1 MKIAGLIRFSTVLVS
16 LCFIISCGS
25 TSAVPK
31 ESVQADAET
40 QIPAE
45 EKSTELQ
52 ESQQSQESQ
61 KTQESQESKDSRD
74 TQEFQESRELQ
85 ESQESKELQE
95 LQELIDESTILKNP
109 VNLDEEV
116 EFTEP
121 VVFDAPPQEE
131 PVTHQVAEPRYTEY
145 EQGNPLSAEDAD
157 EIEPV
162 QNTTVVPE
170 NAPSAAAPETAS
182 EAQKTVV
189 TNTPAT
195 ATPAGSDTQT
205 KTVQQSDKQS
215 SKNTENKDT
224 DAEEKADTEAKTEQ
238 QPDVFK
244 NPAVIVPSRSMT
256 VKNKQYIEV
265 TYPGSGWVF
274 LGETAKD
281 PLFRYFGRKLGN
293 SDTKFT
299 LRSTKAG
306 KTYLHFYK
314 NDVLTSTY
322 IDDYLEVEVENQDA
336 KSNEKATAPSYA
348 EVVPPKPV
356 RTVTQITPEQNAQAQ
371 TQAQTQAQAQA
382 QSAEPQAQTKKET
395 KTTAQTKPSVQQE
408 KKSSTENADDK
419 NVKTVIQDTSSPKES
434 VQTESTPVS
443 SPVQK
448 TTIDAPKTNTET
460 AKEAEPEQSSANS
473 TIKIDRS
480 KNLLEEAKKSL
491 KDKKY
496 ELALA
501 QIQAYL
507 DSSSAKI
514 DEALYVQGQ
523 ILEADSPVKNIKNAL
538 DSYDTLTKRYPAS
551 KFWGP
556 ANKRKIFIKRFY
568 IDIY

>member
-25 TSAVPK
+25 TAAVPK
-31 ESVQADAET
+31 DSLQADAET

-52 ESQQSQESQ
+52 ESQQSQEPQESQ
-61 KTQESQESKDSRD
+61 DTQESQ
-74 TQEFQESRELQ
+74 
-85 ESQESKELQE
+85 ELQE

-121 VVFDAPPQEE
+121 VVFDAPPQQE
-131 PVTHQVAEPRYTEY
+131 PVSHQVTEPRYSEY
-145 EQGNPLSAEDAD
+145 EQANPQSAEDAD
-157 EIEPV
+157 ETEPV

-170 NAPSAAAPETAS
+170 NGTSALAAETAS
-182 EAQKTVV
+182 EAQTPVV

-195 ATPAGSDTQT
+195 ATPARPDTQT
-205 KTVQQSDKQS
+205 KNVQQSDKD
-215 SKNTENKDT
+215 TENKNSTT
-224 DAEEKADTEAKTEQ
+224 DEAPAAEAKTEQ
-238 QPDVFK
+238 SPDVFK

-356 RTVTQITPEQNAQAQ
+356 RTVTQITPEQNAQ
-371 TQAQTQAQAQA
+371 TQAQA
-382 QSAEPQAQTKKET
+382 AEPEARSEKET
-395 KTTAQTKPSVQQE
+395 KTAAQTKPAVQQE
-408 KKSSTENADDK
+408 KKASTENADDK

-434 VQTESTPVS
+434 VQTENTPVS

-448 TTIDAPKTNTET
+448 TTIDAPKTNTEIS
-460 AKEAEPEQSSANS
+460 KEAEPEQSSANS

-491 KDKKY
+491 NDKKY

>member
-25 TSAVPK
+25 TSAVPR

-40 QIPAE
+40 QIPAEE

-61 KTQESQESKDSRD
+61 KAQESQDTQESQES
-74 TQEFQESRELQ
+74 Q
-85 ESQESKELQE
+85 ELQE

-121 VVFDAPPQEE
+121 VVFDAPPQQE
-131 PVTHQVAEPRYTEY
+131 PVTHQVAEPRYSEY
-145 EQGNPLSAEDAD
+145 EQAKPLSAEDAD
-157 EIEPV
+157 ETEPV

-170 NAPSAAAPETAS
+170 NAPSAKAAETAS
-182 EAQKTVV
+182 KAQTTVV

-195 ATPAGSDTQT
+195 AIPARPDTQT
-205 KTVQQSDKQS
+205 KTGQQSDKQS
-215 SKNTENKDT
+215 VKNTENKDT
-224 DAEEKADTEAKTEQ
+224 EAEEKADTEAKTEQ
-238 QPDVFK
+238 NPDVFK

-356 RTVTQITPEQNAQAQ
+356 RTVTQITPEQNAKPQAQ
-371 TQAQTQAQAQA
+371 TQAP
-382 QSAEPQAQTKKET
+382 EPQVQTEKET
-395 KTTAQTKPSVQQE
+395 KTAPQPKPSVQQE
-408 KKSSTENADDK
+408 M
-419 NVKTVIQDTSSPKES
+419 
-434 VQTESTPVS
+434 
-443 SPVQK
+443 
-448 TTIDAPKTNTET
+448 
-460 AKEAEPEQSSANS
+460 
-473 TIKIDRS
+473 
-480 KNLLEEAKKSL
+480 
-491 KDKKY
+491 
-496 ELALA
+496 
-501 QIQAYL
+501 
-507 DSSSAKI
+507 
-514 DEALYVQGQ
+514 
-523 ILEADSPVKNIKNAL
+523 
-538 DSYDTLTKRYPAS
+538 
-551 KFWGP
+551 
-556 ANKRKIFIKRFY
+556 
-568 IDIY
+568 

>member
-31 ESVQADAET
+31 DSEQAEAET

-45 EKSTELQ
+45 EKRTELH

-61 KTQESQESKDSRD
+61 KTQESQES
-74 TQEFQESRELQ
+74 QES
-85 ESQESKELQE
+85 QE

-109 VNLDEEV
+109 VNLDEAV

-121 VVFDAPPQEE
+121 VVFDAPPQQE
-131 PVTHQVAEPRYTEY
+131 PVTPQVAEPRYTEY
-145 EQGNPLSAEDAD
+145 EQTNPLSAEDAD
-157 EIEPV
+157 ETEPV

-170 NAPSAAAPETAS
+170 NAESAAGTETEPEAKT
-182 EAQKTVV
+182 TVV

-195 ATPAGSDTQT
+195 ATPTQPDTET
-205 KTVQQSDKQS
+205 KTVQQSDK
-215 SKNTENKDT
+215 NTENKDT
-224 DAEEKADTEAKTEQ
+224 VAEDKTDTEAKTEQ
-238 QPDVFK
+238 SPDVFK

-356 RTVTQITPEQNAQAQ
+356 RTVTQITPEQNAQEK
-371 TQAQTQAQAQA
+371 AQA
-382 QSAEPQAQTKKET
+382 SEPEAHSEKET
-395 KTTAQTKPSVQQE
+395 KTAAQTKPSVQQE
-408 KKSSTENADDK
+408 KKASTENADDK
-419 NVKTVIQDTSSPKES
+419 NVKTVIQDTSNPKES

-460 AKEAEPEQSSANS
+460 AKEAEPEQSAANS

-491 KDKKY
+491 NDKKY

-507 DSSSAKI
+507 DSSSTKI

>member
-1 MKIAGLIRFSTVLVS
+1 MKIFKLIKFSTVLVS

-31 ESVQADAET
+31 DSIESETGAQDNTAQNSSNTAAE
-40 QIPAE
+40 QKNSSKE
-45 EKSTELQ
+45 ESPELQ
-52 ESQQSQESQ
+52 E
-61 KTQESQESKDSRD
+61 
-74 TQEFQESRELQ
+74 LH
-85 ESQESKELQE
+85 ELQE

-109 VNLDEEV
+109 VNVDEEV
-116 EFTEP
+116 EFSEP

-131 PVTHQVAEPRYTEY
+131 PVTVQVTEPRYTEY
-145 EQGNPLSAEDAD
+145 ENQNKPLNAEDAD
-157 EIEPV
+157 AQEPV
-162 QNTTVVPE
+162 ITAPLVTETAPE
-170 NAPSAAAPETAS
+170 AQTEITADKTPAQTSTKPDTQGPNASNAAASSEQQNAQSQTAG
-182 EAQKTVV
+182 EV
-189 TNTPAT
+189 TDNKNSTTDAAPA
-195 ATPAGSDTQT
+195 AET
-205 KTVQQSDKQS
+205 KTVQ
-215 SKNTENKDT
+215 
-224 DAEEKADTEAKTEQ
+224 EA
-238 QPDVFK
+238 DVFK
-244 NPAVIVPSRSMT
+244 NPAVIIPSRSMT

-265 TYPGSGWVF
+265 TYPGSGWVY
-274 LGETAKD
+274 LGETAKE

-356 RTVTQITPEQNAQAQ
+356 RTVTQISPEQNS
-371 TQAQTQAQAQA
+371 
-382 QSAEPQAQTKKET
+382 QSPAKSDGQEAQTKKET
-395 KTTAQTKPSVQQE
+395 NSSAQAKPAVQQE
-408 KKSSTENADDK
+408 KKNSTETADDK
-419 NVKTVIQDTSSPKES
+419 NVKTVIQDTSSPKETS
-434 VQTESTPVS
+434 QTESTPVS

-448 TTIDAPKTNTET
+448 TKIDAPKTAQAP
-460 AKEAEPEQSSANS
+460 AKEAETAEIASNS

-491 KDKKY
+491 NDKKY

-507 DSSSAKI
+507 DSSSTKI

-538 DSYDTLTKRYPAS
+538 DSYDTLIKRYPAS
-551 KFWGP
+551 KFWSQ
-556 ANKRKIFIKRFY
+556 ANKRRIFIKRFY

>member
-25 TSAVPK
+25 TSAVPR

-40 QIPAE
+40 QIPAEE

-61 KTQESQESKDSRD
+61 KAQESQDTQESQES
-74 TQEFQESRELQ
+74 Q
-85 ESQESKELQE
+85 ELQE

-121 VVFDAPPQEE
+121 VVFDAPPQQE
-131 PVTHQVAEPRYTEY
+131 PVTHQVAEPRYSEY
-145 EQGNPLSAEDAD
+145 EQAKPLSAEDAD
-157 EIEPV
+157 ETEPV

-170 NAPSAAAPETAS
+170 NAPSAKAAETAS
-182 EAQKTVV
+182 KAQTTVV

-195 ATPAGSDTQT
+195 AIPARPDTQT
-205 KTVQQSDKQS
+205 KTGQQSDKQS
-215 SKNTENKDT
+215 VKNTENKDT
-224 DAEEKADTEAKTEQ
+224 EAEEKADTEAKTEQ
-238 QPDVFK
+238 NPDVFK

-356 RTVTQITPEQNAQAQ
+356 RTVTQITPEQNAKPQAQ
-371 TQAQTQAQAQA
+371 TQAP
-382 QSAEPQAQTKKET
+382 EPQVQTEKET
-395 KTTAQTKPSVQQE
+395 KTAPQPKPSVQQE
-408 KKSSTENADDK
+408 KKGSTENADDK

-448 TTIDAPKTNTET
+448 STIDAPKTNTET
-460 AKEAEPEQSSANS
+460 AKEAEPEQSAANS
-473 TIKIDRS
+473 AIKIDRS

-491 KDKKY
+491 NDKKY